1 MNKKRT
7 YIVALSFIVALMVFV
22 WGFNFLKG
30 NDVFVKERK
39 LFAVYPNVNGLV
51 QSNPVVIN
59 GMRVGQVTDLYFHP
73 DMSGQIVV
81 EMSLR
86 TNFPLPDNSVAR
98 IFSSDLMGS
107 KAIELKIGKS
117 AVNAATGDTLPS
129 ALEASL
135 MDEVNA
141 QVAPLKTK
149 AEGLIS
155 SLDSLVVIVQAIL
168 NENTKDNLAQ
178 SMTNISLTFK
188 NLEHT
193 TANIDSLVISERK
206 RIAAIM
212 RNIEL
217 ISKNF
222 EKNGTDINRIIA
234 NTASFSDSLAAADI
248 VGTLKRADQSLA
260 DLSVILQHI
269 NEGQGTVGALMHN
282 DTLYFELEKSAAE
295 LNKLLEDVRL
305 NPKRYVKFSLF

>member
-7 YIVALSFIVALMVFV
+7 YIVALSFLVALFIFI

-30 NDVFVKERK
+30 NDVFVRERVLYATYK
-39 LFAVYPNVNGLV
+39 NVNGLV

-73 DMSGQIVV
+73 NMSGDIIAVL
-81 EMSLR
+81 SLR
-86 TNFPLPDNSVAR
+86 TDFPLPDNSVAR

-107 KAIELKIGKS
+107 KAIELKIGDS
-117 AVNAATGDTLPS
+117 PVNALTGDTLPS
-129 ALEASL
+129 SIESSL
-135 MDEVNA
+135 MEEVNA
-141 QVAPLKTK
+141 QVAPLKNK

-168 NENTKDNLAQ
+168 NENTKENLSQ
-178 SMTNISLTFK
+178 SMKNISLTFR
-188 NLEHT
+188 NLENT
-193 TANIDSLVISERK
+193 TANIDTLVTGERR
-206 RIAAIM
+206 RIASILRNVEAIT
-212 RNIEL
+212 R
-217 ISKNF
+217 NF
-222 EKNGTDINRIIA
+222 EKNSNDINHIIS
-234 NTASFSDSLAAADI
+234 NTSAFSDSLAAADI
-248 VGTLKRADQSLA
+248 SGTLRRADQSLEE
-260 DLSVILQHI
+260 LNKVIQSI
-269 NEGQGTVGALMHN
+269 NTGKGTAGMLLHN